1 MKATSEY
8 YNAINAVTAAGI
20 FSGNAEGKF
29 NPSKP
34 ITRAQVAKV
43 LVEAFDLKAGI
54 GNYEFTDLKG
64 DHWSSEYV
72 QRLAQNGITIRKS
85 EGHLV

>member
-8 YNAINAVTAAGI
+8 YNAINAVTGCI

-43 LVEAFDLKAGI
+43 LVEAFDLKAG
-54 GNYEFTDLKG
+54 
-64 DHWSSEYV
+64 
-72 QRLAQNGITIRKS
+72 
-85 EGHLV
+85 